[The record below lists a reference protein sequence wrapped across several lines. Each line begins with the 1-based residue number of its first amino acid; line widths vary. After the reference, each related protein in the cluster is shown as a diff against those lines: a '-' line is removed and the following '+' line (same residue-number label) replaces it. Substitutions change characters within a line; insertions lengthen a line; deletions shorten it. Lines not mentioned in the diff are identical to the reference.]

1 MSRGARR
8 RGAKNSKGRYHPT
21 RTSGIQK
28 QMRARVV
35 NEMAK
40 RTGKAKH
47 RSERLNPDHPDWT
60 LDDEKKGR

>member
-1 MSRGARR
+1 MSKGATR

-40 RTGKAKH
+40 KVGRRKRKPEVIDTG
-47 RSERLNPDHPDWT
+47 NPDWSIPR
-60 LDDEKKGR
+60 KRRGR